1 MAAISLFNVL
11 DWTSGLGRKFRWKSD
26 EPSGVKEEII
36 IKSNEE
42 YENLVGRFDVT
53 DRVRS
58 RELDVP
64 EADRDFA
71 KECGA
76 VWDDNAQVFKV
87 PEGRSEDEFQ
97 EWWPKVPEDLRDTQ
111 SRIITTKRGR
121 RAEGF
126 LQGNDM
132 GQGGDSLATPL
143 MYLAFPVI
151 GVLATFLVS
160 LIVSMGWTKLE
171 AASTLESFV
180 RIGGASVIALLLT
193 IPYFIAL
200 KQGEG
205 MKEALKALVLLQW
218 VPMALQFMVGDS
230 KGGTEVA
237 MQAGGMAMYA
247 QMAKTYLWWA
257 FGLVGILFVVCFVS
271 AASHPHRGVIGGTAA
286 RFIQA
291 MKWVGLI
298 FATLV
303 VAKVLPFGLG
313 EAAPYVLAC
322 MYAMQYAEGNFVQ
335 NAARLYLQNNDNN
348 LATQGALINAHVK
361 AREQQAEAALRDK
374 TPLITIGRAT
384 GHLSDKGY
392 GYSPD
397 LGTVMMFSWRDC
409 QQGLLVFGAIGSGKS
424 YAALRP
430 IARRFRKAALA
441 MACVASDQGDVRE
454 RLTRQKLAGG
464 ALIADGKD
472 GAIIADLE
480 GLFDIVVKPG
490 MRVGPYEGLAPDQIV
505 RALRGASGGRVDE
518 KSKLWTDGGD
528 AFLYHTGIILRALVD
543 HEMAYRSWC
552 SAKLEGLERAQ
563 MDAELELVKQRK
575 LGEDGAET
583 EALLQRITEQIAIHR
598 IPVSDDRQWHYTPF
612 HHTKLLSIVERVI
625 PASPAPRANAKLME
639 VVKYLGLEEADTS
652 HDEEGRLAYAAY
664 LQQHRLRQDNAPET
678 IHPDLFRPMS
688 QLQSSLEWAF
698 QEIPA
703 MHPEQRQ
710 SFTLNSR
717 GLLEKLLR
725 GEKLRDS
732 KTDMPWHSIETG
744 EVDVSDALYGAMVGL
759 FLPPTQFGEAGEMM
773 MRLLKQRVM
782 NGIKGR
788 GAYGDKW
795 REALPGQTEV
805 MLMMDEAHLLLT
817 ADDINLFS
825 VSRSLGLMPVLATQG
840 FESLVNAFGSVNEA
854 ELMGN
859 TMQSAIAL
867 KCSHNTHEYLEKR
880 FGLATLTTFKQR
892 TRGIDYQGGMN
903 NWRHSVLNDPDHAYA
918 SAYDK
923 MRMEGA
929 GRLTAS
935 RIDAVTGRRWR
946 IGSEDTLGQDEIA
959 RDIDM
964 PTGGKREVQPLFLQE
979 EYSALLEPR
988 GHAIVALSR
997 AGIKRIDLAE
1007 LLPDAD

>member
-11 DWTSGLGRKFRWKSD
+11 DWTSGLGRKFRRKSG
-26 EPSGVKEEII
+26 EPSSVKEEII
-36 IKSNEE
+36 VKSNEE

-64 EADRDFA
+64 DADRDFA
-71 KECGA
+71 LECGA
-76 VWDDNAQVFKV
+76 VWDENAQVFKV
-87 PEGRSEDEFQ
+87 PDGRSEDEFE

-111 SRIITTKRGR
+111 SRIITTKLGR

-160 LIVSMGWTKLE
+160 LIGWAGW
-171 AASTLESFV
+171 AALV
-180 RIGGASVIALLLT
+180 LT

-218 VPMALQFMVGDS
+218 VPMALQFVVGDS

-237 MQAGGMAMYA
+237 MQAGGMAVYA
-247 QMAKTYLWWA
+247 QIAKTYLWWA
-257 FGLVGILFVVCFVS
+257 FGLVGTLFVVCFVA
-271 AASHPHRGVIGGTAA
+271 AASRPHRGVIGGTAA

-303 VAKVLPFGLG
+303 VAMVLPFGLG

-348 LATQGALINAHVK
+348 LATQGALINSHVK

-441 MACVASDQGDVRE
+441 MASVASEQGDVRE

-505 RALRGASGGRVDE
+505 RALRGAAGGRVDE

-552 SAKLEGLERAQ
+552 SAKLVGLERAQ
-563 MDAELELVKQRK
+563 LDAELELVKQRK
-575 LGEDGAET
+575 LGEDGADT
-583 EALLQRITEQIAIHR
+583 EALLERIAEQIAIHR

-612 HHTKLLSIVERVI
+612 HHHKLLSIVERVI
-625 PASPAPRANAKLME
+625 PASPAPRASPKLME

-664 LQQHRLRQDNAPET
+664 LQQHRLRQESAPQT

-698 QEIPA
+698 LEIPA

-854 ELMGN
+854 ELMAN
-859 TMQSAIAL
+859 TMQSVIAL

-880 FGLATLTTFKQR
+880 FGQATLTTFKQR

-988 GHAIVALSR
+988 GHAIVALNR

>member
-11 DWTSGLGRKFRWKSD
+11 DWTSGLGRKFRRKSG
-26 EPSGVKEEII
+26 EPWNVKEEII
-36 IKSNEE
+36 VRSAEE

-71 KECGA
+71 LECGA
-76 VWDDNAQVFKV
+76 VWDENAQGFKV
-87 PEGRSEDEFQ
+87 PDGRSEDEFQ
-97 EWWPKVPEDLRDTQ
+97 EWWPKVSEDLRDTQ
-111 SRIITTKRGR
+111 SRIITTKLGR

-160 LIVSMGWTKLE
+160 LIGW
-171 AASTLESFV
+171 AGWA
-180 RIGGASVIALLLT
+180 ALLLT

-218 VPMALQFMVGDS
+218 VPMALQFMVGGS

-237 MQAGGMAMYA
+237 MQAGGMAVYA

-257 FGLVGILFVVCFVS
+257 FGLVGILFVVCFVA

-348 LATQGALINAHVK
+348 LANQGALINAHVK

-424 YAALRP
+424 FAALRP
-430 IARRFRKAALA
+430 IARRFRRAALA
-441 MACVASDQGDVRE
+441 MACVAPGHADARE
-454 RLTRQKLAGG
+454 RLKQQKLAGGG

-472 GAIIADLE
+472 GAIISDLE

-490 MRVGPYEGLAPDQIV
+490 MRVAPYEGLAPDQVV
-505 RALRGASGGRVDE
+505 RALRGAAGGRVDE

-563 MDAELELVKQRK
+563 LDAEFELVKQRK
-575 LGEDGAET
+575 LDEDVAET
-583 EALLQRITEQIAIHR
+583 EALLERIAEQIAIHR
-598 IPVSDDRQWHYTPF
+598 IPVSDDRQWQYTPF
-612 HHTKLLSIVERVI
+612 HHAKLLSIVERVI

-664 LQQHRLRQDNAPET
+664 LQQHRLRQESAPQT

-698 QEIPA
+698 LEIPA

-732 KTDMPWHSIETG
+732 RTDMPWHSIEKG

-782 NGIKGR
+782 NGIKAR
-788 GAYGDKW
+788 GAFGDKW
-795 REALPGQTEV
+795 REVLPGQIEV

-854 ELMGN
+854 ELMAN
-859 TMQSAIAL
+859 TMQSVIAL

-880 FGLATLTTFKQR
+880 FGQATLTTFKQR

-997 AGIKRIDLAE
+997 AGIKRFDLAE

>member
-1 MAAISLFNVL
+1 MTAISLFNVL
-11 DWTSGLGRKFRWKSD
+11 DWTSGLGRKFRRKSG

-36 IKSNEE
+36 VKSHEE

-76 VWDDNAQVFKV
+76 VWDENAQVFKV
-87 PEGRSEDEFQ
+87 PDGRSEDEFQ

-111 SRIITTKRGR
+111 SRIITTKLGR

-160 LIVSMGWTKLE
+160 LIGW
-171 AASTLESFV
+171 AGWA
-180 RIGGASVIALLLT
+180 ALLLT
-193 IPYFIAL
+193 IPYLIAL

-218 VPMALQFMVGDS
+218 VPMALQFIVGDS

-237 MQAGGMAMYA
+237 MQAGGMAVYA

-257 FGLVGILFVVCFVS
+257 LGLAFGFVGILFVVCFVS

-348 LATQGALINAHVK
+348 LATQGALINSHVK

-441 MACVASDQGDVRE
+441 MACVASEQGDVRE

-575 LGEDGAET
+575 LGEDVAET
-583 EALLQRITEQIAIHR
+583 EALIERIAEQIAIHR

-612 HHTKLLSIVERVI
+612 HHIKLLSIVERVI

-782 NGIKGR
+782 NGIKAR
-788 GAYGDKW
+788 GAFGDKW

-854 ELMGN
+854 ELMAN
-859 TMQSAIAL
+859 TMQSVIAL

-880 FGLATLTTFKQR
+880 FGQATLTTFKQR

-988 GHAIVALSR
+988 GHAIVALNR

>member
-11 DWTSGLGRKFRWKSD
+11 DWTSGLGRKFRRKSG
-26 EPSGVKEEII
+26 EPWNVKEEII
-36 IKSNEE
+36 VRSAEE

-71 KECGA
+71 LECGA
-76 VWDDNAQVFKV
+76 VWDENAQGFKV
-87 PEGRSEDEFQ
+87 PDGRSEDEFQ
-97 EWWPKVPEDLRDTQ
+97 EWWPKVSEDLRDTQ
-111 SRIITTKRGR
+111 SRIITTKLGR

-160 LIVSMGWTKLE
+160 LIGW
-171 AASTLESFV
+171 AGWA
-180 RIGGASVIALLLT
+180 ALLLT

-218 VPMALQFMVGDS
+218 VPMALQFMVGGS

-237 MQAGGMAMYA
+237 MQAGGMAVYA

-257 FGLVGILFVVCFVS
+257 FGLVGILFVVCFVA

-424 YAALRP
+424 FAALRP
-430 IARRFRKAALA
+430 IARRFRRAALA
-441 MACVASDQGDVRE
+441 MACVAPGHADARE
-454 RLTRQKLAGG
+454 RLKQQKLAGGG

-472 GAIIADLE
+472 GAIISDLE

-490 MRVGPYEGLAPDQIV
+490 MRVAPYEGLAPDQVV
-505 RALRGASGGRVDE
+505 RALRGAAGGRVDE

-563 MDAELELVKQRK
+563 LDAEFELVKQRK
-575 LGEDGAET
+575 LDEDVAET
-583 EALLQRITEQIAIHR
+583 EALLERIAEQIAIHR
-598 IPVSDDRQWHYTPF
+598 IPVSDDRQWQYTPF
-612 HHTKLLSIVERVI
+612 HHAKLLSIVERVI

-664 LQQHRLRQDNAPET
+664 LQQHRLRQESAPQT

-698 QEIPA
+698 LEIPA

-732 KTDMPWHSIETG
+732 RTDMPWHSIEKG

-773 MRLLKQRVM
+773 MRLLKQRVV
-782 NGIKGR
+782 NGIKAR
-788 GAYGDKW
+788 GAFGDKW
-795 REALPGQTEV
+795 REVLPGQIEV

-854 ELMGN
+854 ELMAN
-859 TMQSAIAL
+859 TMQSVIAL

-880 FGLATLTTFKQR
+880 FGQATLTTFKQR

-997 AGIKRIDLAE
+997 AGIKRFDLAE

>member
-11 DWTSGLGRKFRWKSD
+11 DWTSGLGRKFRRKSG
-26 EPSGVKEEII
+26 EPSNVKEEII
-36 IKSNEE
+36 VKSAEE

-71 KECGA
+71 LECGA
-76 VWDDNAQVFKV
+76 VWDENAQVFKV
-87 PEGRSEDEFQ
+87 PDGRSEDEFQ

-111 SRIITTKRGR
+111 SRIITTKLGR

-160 LIVSMGWTKLE
+160 LNGW
-171 AASTLESFV
+171 AGWA
-180 RIGGASVIALLLT
+180 ALLLT

-205 MKEALKALVLLQW
+205 MKESLKALVLLQW

-237 MQAGGMAMYA
+237 MQAGGMAVYA

-257 FGLVGILFVVCFVS
+257 FGLVGVLFVVCFVA

-291 MKWVGLI
+291 MKWAGLI
-298 FATLV
+298 FAALV

-348 LATQGALINAHVK
+348 LATQGALINSHVK

-430 IARRFRKAALA
+430 IARRFRKAALT
-441 MACVASDQGDVRE
+441 MACVASDQGDVRG

-505 RALRGASGGRVDE
+505 RALRGAAGGRVDE

-583 EALLQRITEQIAIHR
+583 EALLERIAEQIAIHR

-625 PASPAPRANAKLME
+625 PGSPAPRANAKLME

-664 LQQHRLRQDNAPET
+664 LQQHRLRQESAPQT

-698 QEIPA
+698 LEIPA

-725 GEKLRDS
+725 GEKLRDI

-782 NGIKGR
+782 NGIKAR
-788 GAYGDKW
+788 GAFGDKW

-854 ELMGN
+854 ELMAN
-859 TMQSAIAL
+859 TMQSVIAL

-880 FGLATLTTFKQR
+880 FGQATLTTFKQR

-997 AGIKRIDLAE
+997 AGIKRFDLAE

>member
-1 MAAISLFNVL
+1 MTAISLFNVL
-11 DWTSGLGRKFRWKSD
+11 DWTSGLGRKFRRKSG
-26 EPSGVKEEII
+26 EPSNVKEEII
-36 IKSNEE
+36 VRSAEE

-71 KECGA
+71 QECGA
-76 VWDDNAQVFKV
+76 VWNENAQGFKV
-87 PEGRSEDEFQ
+87 PDGRSEDEFQ
-97 EWWPKVPEDLRDTQ
+97 EWWPRVPEDLRDTQ
-111 SRIITTKRGR
+111 SRIITTKLGR

-143 MYLAFPVI
+143 MYLAFTVI

-160 LIVSMGWTKLE
+160 LIGW
-171 AASTLESFV
+171 AGWA
-180 RIGGASVIALLLT
+180 ALLLT
-193 IPYFIAL
+193 IPYFVAL

-237 MQAGGMAMYA
+237 IQAGGMAVYA

-257 FGLVGILFVVCFVS
+257 FGLVGILFVVCFVA

-348 LATQGALINAHVK
+348 LATQGALINSHVK

-518 KSKLWTDGGD
+518 SSKFWMDGGD

-552 SAKLEGLERAQ
+552 SATLEGLERAQ

-575 LGEDGAET
+575 LGEDVAET
-583 EALLQRITEQIAIHR
+583 EALIERIAEQIAIHR

-612 HHTKLLSIVERVI
+612 HHHKLLSIVERVI
-625 PASPAPRANAKLME
+625 PASPAPRANPKLME

-652 HDEEGRLAYAAY
+652 HDEEGRLAYSAY

-688 QLQSSLEWAF
+688 QLQSSLEWALKDV
-698 QEIPA
+698 PD
-703 MHPEQRQ
+703 MHPDQRK

-854 ELMGN
+854 ELMAN
-859 TMQSAIAL
+859 TMQSVIAL

-880 FGLATLTTFKQR
+880 FGQATLTTFKQR

-988 GHAIVALSR
+988 GHAIVALNR

>member
-11 DWTSGLGRKFRWKSD
+11 DWTSGLGRKFRRKSG
-26 EPSGVKEEII
+26 EPSSVKEEII
-36 IKSNEE
+36 VKSNEE

-64 EADRDFA
+64 DADRDFA
-71 KECGA
+71 LECGA
-76 VWDDNAQVFKV
+76 VWDENAQVFKV
-87 PEGRSEDEFQ
+87 PDGRSEDEFE

-111 SRIITTKRGR
+111 SRIITTKLGR

-160 LIVSMGWTKLE
+160 LIGWAGW
-171 AASTLESFV
+171 AALV
-180 RIGGASVIALLLT
+180 LT

-218 VPMALQFMVGDS
+218 VPMALQFVVGDS

-237 MQAGGMAMYA
+237 MQAGGMAVYA
-247 QMAKTYLWWA
+247 QIAKTYLWWA
-257 FGLVGILFVVCFVS
+257 FGLVGTLFVVCFVA
-271 AASHPHRGVIGGTAA
+271 AASRPHRGVIGGTAA

-303 VAKVLPFGLG
+303 VAMVLPFGLG

-348 LATQGALINAHVK
+348 LATQGALINSHVK

-441 MACVASDQGDVRE
+441 MASVASEQGDVRE

-505 RALRGASGGRVDE
+505 RALRGAAGGRVDE

-552 SAKLEGLERAQ
+552 SAKLVGLERAQ
-563 MDAELELVKQRK
+563 LDAELELVKQRK
-575 LGEDGAET
+575 LGEDGADT
-583 EALLQRITEQIAIHR
+583 EALLERIAEQIAIHR

-612 HHTKLLSIVERVI
+612 HHHKLLSIVERVI
-625 PASPAPRANAKLME
+625 PASPAPRASPKLME

-652 HDEEGRLAYAAY
+652 HDEEGSLAYAAY
-664 LQQHRLRQDNAPET
+664 LQQHRLRQESAPQT

-698 QEIPA
+698 LEIPA

-854 ELMGN
+854 ELMAN
-859 TMQSAIAL
+859 TMQSVIAL

-880 FGLATLTTFKQR
+880 FGQATLTTFKQR

-988 GHAIVALSR
+988 GHAIVALNR

>member
-11 DWTSGLGRKFRWKSD
+11 DWTSGLGRKFRRKSG
-26 EPSGVKEEII
+26 EPWNVKEEII
-36 IKSNEE
+36 VRSAEE

-71 KECGA
+71 LECGA
-76 VWDDNAQVFKV
+76 VWDENAQGFKV
-87 PEGRSEDEFQ
+87 PDGRSEDEFQ
-97 EWWPKVPEDLRDTQ
+97 EWWPKVSEDLRDTQ
-111 SRIITTKRGR
+111 SRIITTKLGR

-160 LIVSMGWTKLE
+160 LIGW
-171 AASTLESFV
+171 AGWA
-180 RIGGASVIALLLT
+180 ALLLT

-218 VPMALQFMVGDS
+218 VPMALQFMVGGS

-237 MQAGGMAMYA
+237 MQAGGMAVYA

-257 FGLVGILFVVCFVS
+257 FGLVGILFVVCFVA

-424 YAALRP
+424 FAALRP
-430 IARRFRKAALA
+430 IARRFRRAALA
-441 MACVASDQGDVRE
+441 MACVAPGHADARE
-454 RLTRQKLAGG
+454 RLKQQKLAGGG

-472 GAIIADLE
+472 GAIISDLE

-490 MRVGPYEGLAPDQIV
+490 MRVAPYEELAPDQVV
-505 RALRGASGGRVDE
+505 RALRGAAGGRVDE

-563 MDAELELVKQRK
+563 LDAEFELVKQRK
-575 LGEDGAET
+575 LDEDVAET
-583 EALLQRITEQIAIHR
+583 EALLERIAEQIAIHR
-598 IPVSDDRQWHYTPF
+598 IPVSDDRQWQYTPF
-612 HHTKLLSIVERVI
+612 HHAKLLSIVERVI

-664 LQQHRLRQDNAPET
+664 LQQHRLRQESAPQT

-698 QEIPA
+698 LEIPA

-732 KTDMPWHSIETG
+732 RTDMPWHSIEKG

-782 NGIKGR
+782 NGIKAR
-788 GAYGDKW
+788 GAFGDKW
-795 REALPGQTEV
+795 REVLPGQIEV

-854 ELMGN
+854 ELMAN
-859 TMQSAIAL
+859 TMQSVIAL

-880 FGLATLTTFKQR
+880 FGQATLTTFKQR

-997 AGIKRIDLAE
+997 AGIKRFDLAE

>member
-11 DWTSGLGRKFRWKSD
+11 DWTSGLGRKFRRKSG
-26 EPSGVKEEII
+26 EPSNVKEEII
-36 IKSNEE
+36 VKSAEE

-71 KECGA
+71 LECGA
-76 VWDDNAQVFKV
+76 VWDEKAQVFKV
-87 PEGRSEDEFQ
+87 PDGRSEDEFQ

-111 SRIITTKRGR
+111 SRIITTKLGR

-160 LIVSMGWTKLE
+160 LIGW
-171 AASTLESFV
+171 AGWA
-180 RIGGASVIALLLT
+180 ALLLT

-205 MKEALKALVLLQW
+205 MEEALKALVLLQW
-218 VPMALQFMVGDS
+218 VPMALQFVVGDS
-230 KGGTEVA
+230 DGSTEVA
-237 MQAGGMAMYA
+237 MQAGGMAVYA

-424 YAALRP
+424 FAALRP
-430 IARRFRKAALA
+430 IARRFRRAALA
-441 MACVASDQGDVRE
+441 MACVAPGHADARD
-454 RLTRQKLAGG
+454 RLKQQKLAGGG

-472 GAIIADLE
+472 GAIISDLE

-490 MRVGPYEGLAPDQIV
+490 MRVAPYEGLAPDQIV
-505 RALRGASGGRVDE
+505 RALRGAAGGRVDE

-563 MDAELELVKQRK
+563 LDAELELVKQRK
-575 LGEDGAET
+575 LGEDVAET
-583 EALLQRITEQIAIHR
+583 EALIERIAEQIAIHR

-612 HHTKLLSIVERVI
+612 HHIKLLSIVEHVI
-625 PASPAPRANAKLME
+625 PASPAPRANPRLME

-688 QLQSSLEWAF
+688 QLQSSLNWALK
-698 QEIPA
+698 EVPD

-732 KTDMPWHSIETG
+732 KTDMPWHSIEKG

-782 NGIKGR
+782 NGIKAR
-788 GAYGDKW
+788 GAFGDKW

-854 ELMGN
+854 DLMAN
-859 TMQSAIAL
+859 TMQSVIAL

-880 FGLATLTTFKQR
+880 FGQATLTTFKQR

-988 GHAIVALSR
+988 GHAIVALNR

>member
-1 MAAISLFNVL
+1 MAAISLFNAL
-11 DWTSGLGRKFRWKSD
+11 DWTSGLGRKFRRKSG
-26 EPSGVKEEII
+26 EPSNVKEEII
-36 IKSNEE
+36 VKSAEE

-71 KECGA
+71 LECGA
-76 VWDDNAQVFKV
+76 VWDENAQVFKV
-87 PEGRSEDEFQ
+87 PDGRSEDEFQ

-111 SRIITTKRGR
+111 SRIITTKLGR

-160 LIVSMGWTKLE
+160 LIGW
-171 AASTLESFV
+171 AGWA
-180 RIGGASVIALLLT
+180 ALLLT

-205 MKEALKALVLLQW
+205 MKESLKALVLLQW

-237 MQAGGMAMYA
+237 MQAGGMAVYA

-257 FGLVGILFVVCFVS
+257 FGLVGVLFVVCFVA

-298 FATLV
+298 FAALV

-348 LATQGALINAHVK
+348 LATQGALINSHVK

-441 MACVASDQGDVRE
+441 MACVASEQGDVRE

-563 MDAELELVKQRK
+563 LDAELELVKQRK
-575 LGEDGAET
+575 LDEDVAET
-583 EALLQRITEQIAIHR
+583 EALLERVAEQIAIHR
-598 IPVSDDRQWHYTPF
+598 IPVSDDRQWQYTPF
-612 HHTKLLSIVERVI
+612 HHAKLLSIVERVI

-664 LQQHRLRQDNAPET
+664 LQQHRLRQHNAPET

-688 QLQSSLEWAF
+688 QLQSSLNWALK
-698 QEIPA
+698 EIPD
-703 MHPEQRQ
+703 MHPDQRQ

-732 KTDMPWHSIETG
+732 RTDMPWHSIEEG

-782 NGIKGR
+782 NGIKAR

-795 REALPGQTEV
+795 RETLPGQTEV
-805 MLMMDEAHLLLT
+805 MLMLDEAHLLLT
-817 ADDINLFS
+817 TDDINLFS
-825 VSRSLGLMPVLATQG
+825 ISRSLGLMPVLATQG

-854 ELMGN
+854 DLMAN
-859 TMQSAIAL
+859 TMQSVIAL

-880 FGLATLTTFKQR
+880 FGQATLTTFKQR

-988 GHAIVALSR
+988 GHAIVALNR

>member
-11 DWTSGLGRKFRWKSD
+11 DWTSGLGRKFRRKSG
-26 EPSGVKEEII
+26 EPSNVKEEII
-36 IKSNEE
+36 VKSAEE

-71 KECGA
+71 LECGA
-76 VWDDNAQVFKV
+76 VWDENAQVFKV
-87 PEGRSEDEFQ
+87 PDGRSEDEFQ

-111 SRIITTKRGR
+111 SRIITTKLGR

-160 LIVSMGWTKLE
+160 LIGWAGW
-171 AASTLESFV
+171 AALV
-180 RIGGASVIALLLT
+180 LT

-237 MQAGGMAMYA
+237 MQAGGMAVYA

-257 FGLVGILFVVCFVS
+257 FGLVGILFVVCFVA
-271 AASHPHRGVIGGTAA
+271 AASRPHRGVIGGTAA

-348 LATQGALINAHVK
+348 LATQGALINSHVK

-441 MACVASDQGDVRE
+441 MASVASEQGDVRE

-505 RALRGASGGRVDE
+505 RALRGAAGGRVDE

-575 LGEDGAET
+575 LGEDVAET
-583 EALLQRITEQIAIHR
+583 EALIERIAEQIAIHR

-612 HHTKLLSIVERVI
+612 HHIKLLSIVERVI

-639 VVKYLGLEEADTS
+639 VLKYLGLEEADTS

-698 QEIPA
+698 REIPA

-859 TMQSAIAL
+859 TMQSVIAL

-988 GHAIVALSR
+988 GHAIVALNR

>member
-11 DWTSGLGRKFRWKSD
+11 DWTSGLGRKFRRKSG
-26 EPSGVKEEII
+26 EPSNVKEEII
-36 IKSNEE
+36 VKSAEE

-71 KECGA
+71 LECGA
-76 VWDDNAQVFKV
+76 VWDEKAQVFKV
-87 PEGRSEDEFQ
+87 PDGRSEDEFQ

-111 SRIITTKRGR
+111 SRIITTKLGR

-160 LIVSMGWTKLE
+160 LIGW
-171 AASTLESFV
+171 AGWA
-180 RIGGASVIALLLT
+180 ALLLT

-218 VPMALQFMVGDS
+218 VPMALQFVVGDS
-230 KGGTEVA
+230 DGSTEVA
-237 MQAGGMAMYA
+237 MQAGGMAVYA

-563 MDAELELVKQRK
+563 MNAELELVKQRK
-575 LGEDGAET
+575 LGEDVAET
-583 EALLQRITEQIAIHR
+583 EALIERIAEQIAIHR

-612 HHTKLLSIVERVI
+612 HHIKLLSIVERVI

-782 NGIKGR
+782 NGIKAR
-788 GAYGDKW
+788 GAFGDKW

-854 ELMGN
+854 ELMAN
-859 TMQSAIAL
+859 TMQSVIAL

-880 FGLATLTTFKQR
+880 FGQATLTTFKQR

-988 GHAIVALSR
+988 GHAIVALNR

>member
-1 MAAISLFNVL
+1 MEAISLFNVL
-11 DWTSGLGRKFRWKSD
+11 DWTSGLGRKFRRKSG

-36 IKSNEE
+36 VQFHEE

-76 VWDDNAQVFKV
+76 VWDENAQVFKV

-111 SRIITTKRGR
+111 SRIITTKLGR

-160 LIVSMGWTKLE
+160 LIGW
-171 AASTLESFV
+171 AGWA
-180 RIGGASVIALLLT
+180 ALLLT

-230 KGGTEVA
+230 DGGTEVA
-237 MQAGGMAMYA
+237 MQAGGMAVYA

-257 FGLVGILFVVCFVS
+257 FGLVGVLFVVCFVA

-348 LATQGALINAHVK
+348 LATQGALINSHVK

-505 RALRGASGGRVDE
+505 RALRGAAGGRVDE
-518 KSKLWTDGGD
+518 SSKLWMDGGD

-575 LGEDGAET
+575 LGEDVAET
-583 EALLQRITEQIAIHR
+583 EALIERIAEQIAIHR

-612 HHTKLLSIVERVI
+612 HHHKLLSIVERVI
-625 PASPAPRANAKLME
+625 PASPAPRASPKLME

-664 LQQHRLRQDNAPET
+664 LQQHRLRQESAPQT

-698 QEIPA
+698 LEIPA

-782 NGIKGR
+782 NGIKAR
-788 GAYGDKW
+788 GAFGEKW

-854 ELMGN
+854 ELMAN
-859 TMQSAIAL
+859 TMQSVIAL

-880 FGLATLTTFKQR
+880 FGQATLTTFKQR

-988 GHAIVALSR
+988 GHAIVALNR

>member
-11 DWTSGLGRKFRWKSD
+11 DWTSGLGRKFRRKSG
-26 EPSGVKEEII
+26 EPSNVKEEII
-36 IKSNEE
+36 VKSAEE

-64 EADRDFA
+64 EAGRDFA
-71 KECGA
+71 LECGA
-76 VWDDNAQVFKV
+76 VWDEKAQVFKV
-87 PEGRSEDEFQ
+87 PDGRSEDEFQ

-111 SRIITTKRGR
+111 SRIITTKLGR

-160 LIVSMGWTKLE
+160 LIGW
-171 AASTLESFV
+171 AGWA
-180 RIGGASVIALLLT
+180 ALLLT

-218 VPMALQFMVGDS
+218 VPMALQFVVGDS
-230 KGGTEVA
+230 DGSTEVA
-237 MQAGGMAMYA
+237 MQAGGMAVYA

-424 YAALRP
+424 FAALRP
-430 IARRFRKAALA
+430 IARRFRRAALA
-441 MACVASDQGDVRE
+441 MACVAPGHADARD
-454 RLTRQKLAGG
+454 RLKQQKLAGGG

-472 GAIIADLE
+472 GAIISDLE

-490 MRVGPYEGLAPDQIV
+490 MRVAPYEGLAPDQIV
-505 RALRGASGGRVDE
+505 RALRGAAGGRVDE

-563 MDAELELVKQRK
+563 LDAELELVKQRK
-575 LGEDGAET
+575 LGEDVAET
-583 EALLQRITEQIAIHR
+583 EALIERIAEQIAIHR

-612 HHTKLLSIVERVI
+612 HHIKLLSIVEHVI
-625 PASPAPRANAKLME
+625 PASPAPRANPRLME

-688 QLQSSLEWAF
+688 QLQSSLNWALK
-698 QEIPA
+698 EVPD

-732 KTDMPWHSIETG
+732 KTDMPWHSIEKG

-782 NGIKGR
+782 NGIKAR
-788 GAYGDKW
+788 GAFGDKW

-854 ELMGN
+854 DLMAN
-859 TMQSAIAL
+859 TMQSVIAL

-880 FGLATLTTFKQR
+880 FGQATLTTFKQR

-964 PTGGKREVQPLFLQE
+964 PTGGRKPEHRSTP
-979 EYSALLEPR
+979 
-988 GHAIVALSR
+988 GH
-997 AGIKRIDLAE
+997 
-1007 LLPDAD
+1007 

>member
-1 MAAISLFNVL
+1 MEAISLFNAL
-11 DWTSGLGRKFRWKSD
+11 DWTSGLGSKFRRKSG

-36 IKSNEE
+36 VKSHEE

-76 VWDDNAQVFKV
+76 VWDENAQVFKV

-160 LIVSMGWTKLE
+160 LIGWAGW
-171 AASTLESFV
+171 AALV
-180 RIGGASVIALLLT
+180 LT

-205 MKEALKALVLLQW
+205 MKEALKAWVLLQW
-218 VPMALQFMVGDS
+218 VPMALQFVVGDS

-237 MQAGGMAMYA
+237 MQAGGMAVYA
-247 QMAKTYLWWA
+247 QIARTYLWCA
-257 FGLVGILFVVCFVS
+257 FGLVGILFVVCFVA

-348 LATQGALINAHVK
+348 LATQGALINSHVK

-441 MACVASDQGDVRE
+441 MASVASEQGDVRE

-505 RALRGASGGRVDE
+505 RALRGAAGGRVDE

-575 LGEDGAET
+575 LGEDLAET
-583 EALLQRITEQIAIHR
+583 EALIERIAEQIAIHR
-598 IPVSDDRQWHYTPF
+598 IPVSDDRQWQYTPF
-612 HHTKLLSIVERVI
+612 HHAKLLSIVERVI

-664 LQQHRLRQDNAPET
+664 LQQHRLRQETAPQT

-698 QEIPA
+698 LEIPA

-782 NGIKGR
+782 NGIKAR
-788 GAYGDKW
+788 GAFGDKW
-795 REALPGQTEV
+795 REVLPGQTEV

-854 ELMGN
+854 ELMAN
-859 TMQSAIAL
+859 TMQSVIAL

-880 FGLATLTTFKQR
+880 FGQATLTTFKQR

-979 EYSALLEPR
+979 EYAALLEPR
-988 GHAIVALSR
+988 GHAIVALNR